1 MSFLATLPEPPR
13 RVVVVR
19 ALQLGD
25 FLVAVPALRALR
37 RALPSAGI
45 TLVGLPWAARVV
57 RRFGRYLDDFF
68 EFPGYPGIKEREPD
82 PARLGAFLDA
92 ARRRSFDLAVQM
104 HGSGVASNPFTCL
117 LGARRTA
124 GFVADGD
131 KSPLDLRMPYAQDR
145 HEVHRYLDLVEAL
158 TGVRGDPRLEF
169 PVLPGDRRE
178 LARSGFEPGS
188 GRYLVVHPGARAASR
203 RWMPERFAEAADRL
217 AERHRLDVVVS
228 GGPGDEAVVD
238 EVSRRLRRRPFPV
251 LTDISIGALAALLEG
266 AVIVISNDTG
276 AAHLANAVGARTV
289 VVFGS
294 ADPGL
299 WRPLDGGRHRSL
311 FVPMPCRPSRC
322 GACPYDH
329 ACLRAIDADA
339 VVAAACDLLDAA

>member
-1 MSFLATLPEPPR
+1 MSFPATLPEPPR
-13 RVVVVR
+13 RVGVVR

-25 FLVAVPALRALR
+25 FLVAVPALRTLR
-37 RALPSAGI
+37 RALPSAEI
-45 TLVGLPWAARVV
+45 TLIGLPWAAQVV
-57 RRFGRYLDDFF
+57 RRFRRYLDDFL
-68 EFPGYPGIKEREPD
+68 EFPGYPGIRERDPD
-82 PARLGAFLDA
+82 PARLATFLDA

-124 GFVADGD
+124 GFVTEGD
-131 KSPLDLRMPYAQDR
+131 ASPLDLRVPYERDR
-145 HEVHRYLDLVEAL
+145 HEVCRYLDLVEAL
-158 TGVRGDPRLEF
+158 TGARGDPQLEF

-178 LARSGFEPGS
+178 LSRCGFEPGS

-203 RWMPERFAEAADRL
+203 RWMPERFAEVADRL
-217 AERHRLDVVVS
+217 AERYRLDVVVS
-228 GGPGDEAVVD
+228 GGPGEGAVVE

-251 LTDISIGALAALLEG
+251 PTDIGVGALAALLEG
-266 AVIVISNDTG
+266 AVILVSNDTG
-276 AAHLANAVGARTV
+276 AAHLADAVGTRTV

-294 ADPGL
+294 VDPGL
-299 WRPLDGGRHRSL
+299 WRPLDGGRHRAL

-322 GACPYDH
+322 DDCPYDH